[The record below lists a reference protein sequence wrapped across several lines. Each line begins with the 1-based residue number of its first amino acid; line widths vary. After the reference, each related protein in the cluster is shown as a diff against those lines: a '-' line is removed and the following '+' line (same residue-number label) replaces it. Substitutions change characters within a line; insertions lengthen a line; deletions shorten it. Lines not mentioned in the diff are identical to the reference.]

1 MFSAVSFIVKGR
13 ESHSVVSDSWQPHGL
28 SSLWNSPGQNTG
40 VGSLSLLQDSNLK
53 GLNNRK
59 LIHKSI
65 TESIY
70 LLEAKSWSK
79 TIVMVPNLYLPFI
92 ITQDCGMYFCVQ
104 SSTAF
109 ASCYLLYLTSV
120 LFILYFYCS
129 HFSKIT

>member
-1 MFSAVSFIVKGR
+1 MLSAEHKVNATVNS

-28 SSLWNSPGQNTG
+28 YSLWNSPGQNTG
-40 VGSLSLLQDSNLK
+40 VGSLFLLQDSNLK

-109 ASCYLLYLTSV
+109 AS
-120 LFILYFYCS
+120 
-129 HFSKIT
+129 